1 MTLDEHRLDGTWAM
15 VTGGSKG
22 IGLGI
27 ATALVR
33 HGAHVVLV
41 ARTQHDL
48 DTAQQNFARWEEESQ
63 RVETRVADIGDES
76 SVSELFAGLAEDIPG
91 LSTVVANAGTGSL
104 TGFFDLTID
113 EWDRIMRINL
123 RGSFLIVQSAAKLMR
138 DKPQPHQSVIV
149 VSSVR
154 ATQFRPGTL
163 PYSCTKAAL
172 NQFVRGSCARARAV
186 WIRANGLSPG
196 MTMTP
201 LLLANTP
208 DAEQTAAYRTPL
220 GRAGQPED
228 MANAA
233 AFLASPAADFITGA
247 NLVVDGGESL
257 I

>member
-1 MTLDEHRLDGTWAM
+1 M
-15 VTGGSKG
+15 
-22 IGLGI
+22 
-27 ATALVR
+27 
-33 HGAHVVLV
+33 VLV
-41 ARTQHDL
+41 ARTKDDL
-48 DTAQQNFARWEEESQ
+48 DAAQSQLRSEAGESQ

-76 SVSELFAGLAEDIPG
+76 SVSELFADLADATPG
-91 LSTVVANAGTGSL
+91 LSTIVANAGTGSL
-104 TGFFDLTID
+104 TNLLDLTVD

-123 RGSFLIVQSAAKLMR
+123 RGSFLVVQSAAKLMR
-138 DKPQPHQSVIV
+138 DRPLPNQSMIV

-172 NQFVRGSCARARAV
+172 NQLVRGAALELASYK
-186 WIRANGLSPG
+186 IRVNGLSPG

-208 DAEQTAAYRTPL
+208 DAEQAAADRTPL
-220 GRAGQPED
+220 GRAGQPAD

-233 AFLASPAADFITGA
+233 VFLASPAADFITGA